1 MTRDIRM
8 QNLLLPASLLLG
20 LTLSGCSG
28 GGSSG
33 SGSATGFRVET
44 ISVQSGSIWQINRP
58 IEIRFTEAVDF
69 STVNLNT
76 IQIFRVGGGVAAGE
90 FRVGTLPG
98 TNTPDPKRIVFSPR
112 CPTVS
117 DYSDSG
123 FAPGGLAYRLNI
135 VGGTGFTVE
144 SQSGS
149 SLSLGQTRDFTTP
162 NSLVPTV
169 LFVDTT
175 SGPPSAIVR
184 TDATTLNASYL
195 ELGGS
200 DATEDRVYFQPRAV
214 PNSALGADVPA
225 GFLAPLN
232 LYSKTSERVSI
243 VLAINQAV
251 DPASSN
257 INAETVRLEY
267 KDDTTNAWLPLAH
280 ETTLSAN
287 CTETGAIVRVD
298 PVGILPQDRTLR
310 VVLSSNLRDLVGD
323 VNLVDVPIAAFRVQ
337 SIIGDSVD
345 ELLEDFSSDFFED
358 QSTQLSDP
366 AAPRAV
372 WEGGTLK
379 PNFDFDGTGGPGGD
393 FDWEV
398 GSAVAGSAPESVIL
412 DTTFTLITN
421 ANQTAT
427 QAVVNG
433 VVNVR
438 NFTINQ
444 GSSVT
449 AIGPNPL
456 RILASGNVVINGRLV
471 CKGSNNRGVATLD
484 TTCIPEIGS
493 DGNLGGGKGGS
504 GSYLTTQ
511 STPKGQDGFGAFN
524 LPGLGGEGGHSGFKA
539 AGDGLRRPGGGG
551 GGALG
556 ANVFEVQRP
565 TCPDQTAIGLDAEK
579 GFPGTPGA
587 GDALLGA
594 GTKPQGGVVGTRPF
608 ADTDSTNDFL
618 GLMVTPAGQVIR
630 GELAQIWAGAGG
642 GGGGDSCGTASFPTT
657 PFLCSGDEKGCG
669 GGGGGGSVSILA
681 LGDIRL
687 GQRGVIDAGGGVGGG
702 GENSASGGVTRIGGG
717 SGGGSGGHVILQSAS
732 QVDLSNCQTSF
743 GAGIFARGGQG
754 GAGKNDAGGAK
765 APGIATGPSLDALP
779 SNSYPSTAPTT
790 TECEVVSGSFG
801 YTFTNTVGN
810 GPTNNDGAADNVV
823 TCAGGD
829 GGPGIIQIHVQRL
842 NNDPNL
848 SDLKIPSNSTINP
861 VRSIISPP
869 PVGSTPANIQTPG
882 SWSQL
887 LPQFGRFSTGVSKW
901 IPLGGATVQPGT
913 TTTAP
918 VEFLFGGTNTATGF
932 INSAAGVVTQLPSI
946 YTGVVANE
954 PTLPYI
960 TADDR
965 SVVFDGT
972 ALDAIYKQNAS
983 LLRRFQLRMQVGST
997 ISKFEV
1003 VAATWDA
1010 TSGQMRV
1017 SVATSGAPL
1026 GTFGAGTQLSLIP
1039 RFFSISTDGTADS
1052 LPTSSAI
1059 RIRFQAA
1066 KANAA
1071 GQPDLTNPSSNPA
1084 SATATATT
1092 FLDDPALIQTY
1103 VGAKDFVFFR
1113 FRVDFDILS
1122 DGSSLSFQTPRP
1134 EMDFLRVPFKF

>member
-1 MTRDIRM
+1 MSRDIRS
-8 QNLLLPASLLLG
+8 NFLFLPATLLLG
-20 LTLSGCSG
+20 LALSGCSG

-33 SGSATGFRVET
+33 SGSGSGFQVET

-58 IEIRFTEAVDF
+58 IEIRFNQPVDF

-76 IQIFRVGGGVAAGE
+76 IQVFRVGGGTAAGE

-98 TNTPDPKRIVFSPR
+98 TTTPDPKRIVFSPR
-112 CPTVS
+112 CPTLS
-117 DYSDSG
+117 NYSDAG
-123 FAPGGLAYRLNI
+123 FAPGGVAYRINI

-144 SQSGS
+144 SQSGGG
-149 SLSLGQTRDFTTP
+149 LSLGQTRDFTTP

-169 LFVDTT
+169 LFVDTA
-175 SGPPSAIVR
+175 SGPPAAIIR
-184 TDATTLNASYL
+184 TNASNLNASYL

-200 DATEDRVYFQPRAV
+200 DATADRVYFQPRAL
-214 PNSALGADVPA
+214 PDAALGADVPT

-232 LYSKTSERVSI
+232 LYSSQSERVS
-243 VLAINQAV
+243 VLLTMNQAL

-257 INAETVRLEY
+257 INSETVRLEY
-267 KDDTTNAWLPLAH
+267 KNETSNTWLPLAN
-280 ETTLSAN
+280 ETTLVAN
-287 CTETGAIVRVD
+287 CTETGSVLRLD
-298 PVGILPQDRTLR
+298 PIGILPQDRQIR

-323 VNLVDVPIAAFRVQ
+323 VNLVDVPVAAFRVK
-337 SIIGDSVD
+337 SIVGDTAD
-345 ELLEDFSSDFFED
+345 ELLEEFSSDFFED
-358 QSTQLSDP
+358 QTSQLSDP
-366 AAPRAV
+366 AAPRAI
-372 WEGGTLK
+372 WDGGVLK
-379 PNFDFDGTGGPGGD
+379 PNFDFDGNGGPGGD

-398 GSAVAGSAPESVIL
+398 GSAVVGSAPENVIL

-438 NFTINQ
+438 NFTIFQ

-456 RILASGNVVINGRLV
+456 RILASGNVVIDGRLI

-524 LPGLGGEGGHSGFKA
+524 LPGLGGEGGHSSFR
-539 AGDGLRRPGGGG
+539 AGGDSTRRPGGGG

-556 ANVFEVQRP
+556 ANVFEVARP
-565 TCPDQTAIGLDAEK
+565 TCFDQTVIGLDAER
-579 GFPGTPGA
+579 GFPGTPGS

-594 GTKPQGGVVGTRPF
+594 GTKPQGGIVGTRPF
-608 ADTDSTNDFL
+608 ADNDSTNDFL
-618 GLMVTPAGQVIR
+618 GLMVTTTGQVVR

-642 GGGGDSCGTASFPTT
+642 GGGGDSCNTAAFPTT

-669 GGGGGGSVSILA
+669 GGGGGGSVTILA

-702 GENSASGGVTRIGGG
+702 GENSASGGITRIGGG
-717 SGGGSGGHVILQSAS
+717 SGGGSGGHIILQSAS
-732 QVDLSNCQTSF
+732 QVDLSNCQTAF

-754 GAGKNDAGGAK
+754 GAGKNDKGGAK
-765 APGIATGPSLDALP
+765 APGLATGPSLDALP
-779 SNSYPSTAPTT
+779 ANSYPTTAPTT
-790 TECEVVSGSFG
+790 TECEVVAGSFG
-801 YTFTNTVGN
+801 YTFSNTVGN
-810 GPTNNDGAADNVV
+810 GPTDNDNALDNVV

-842 NNDPNL
+842 STDPNQ
-848 SDLKIPSNSTINP
+848 SDLKIPTNSTVNP

-882 SWSQL
+882 LWNQL
-887 LPQFGRFSTGVSKW
+887 LPQFGRFSTGVSAW
-901 IPLGGATVQPGT
+901 IPLGGANVQPGSSV
-913 TTTAP
+913 TAP
-918 VEFLFGGTNTATGF
+918 VDFLFGGTSTTTGL

-946 YTGVVANE
+946 FTGTIANE
-954 PTLPYI
+954 PALPYI

-972 ALDAIYKQNAS
+972 GLDAIYKQNPS
-983 LLRRFQLRMQVGST
+983 LLRRFQLRFQVGAAV
-997 ISKFEV
+997 SKFEV
-1003 VAATWDA
+1003 TSASWNA

-1017 SVATSGAPL
+1017 SVASSGAPL
-1026 GTFGAGTQLSLIP
+1026 GSFVAGAQVTLIP
-1039 RFFSISTDGTADS
+1039 RFFGVSTNGTLDS
-1052 LPTSSAI
+1052 LPASSAI

-1071 GQPDLTNPSSNPA
+1071 GLPDLTNPSATPG

-1092 FLDDPALIQTY
+1092 FLDNPALIQTY
-1103 VGAKDFVFFR
+1103 ANAKDFVFFR
-1113 FRVDFDILS
+1113 FRVDFDILN

-1134 EMDFLRVPFKF
+1134 EIDFLRVPFKF